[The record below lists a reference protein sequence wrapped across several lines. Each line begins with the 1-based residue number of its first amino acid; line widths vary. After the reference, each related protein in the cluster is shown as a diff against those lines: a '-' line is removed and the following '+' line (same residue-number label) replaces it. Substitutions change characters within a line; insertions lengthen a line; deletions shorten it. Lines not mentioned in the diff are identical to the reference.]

1 MNRTARIAALGVTAA
16 ALAVAGSP
24 ALAALGANVASVDR
38 DRVQL
43 KAALSTVA
51 QPSYSVHLLDLPG
64 GTVVR
69 EYVDAAGLVFAVTW
83 NGPFKPDL
91 SQTLGEY
98 FARYLSA
105 ERKAGSSRSQLT
117 IAEPDLVIESNG
129 RLRSFRGRAYLPGAL
144 PAGVTL
150 EELR

>member
-1 MNRTARIAALGVTAA
+1 MNRSARIAALCFTVVAFA
-16 ALAVAGSP
+16 CAGSP
-24 ALAALGANVASVDR
+24 AFAALGANAASVDR
-38 DRVQL
+38 DRMQL
-43 KAALSTVA
+43 KAAVSTVA
-51 QPSYSVHLLDLPG
+51 QPLYSVHSLDLPG

-69 EYVDAAGLVFAVTW
+69 EYVDAGGLVFAVTW

-91 SQTLGEY
+91 RQTLGEY

-105 ERKAGSSRSQLT
+105 ERKAGSSRAQLS
-117 IAEPDLVIESNG
+117 IVQPDVVIESSG

-144 PAGVTL
+144 PAGVAL